1 MSIDQRFVSACCSQR
16 EAAPLTPRSL
26 AVFDAL
32 RFWFRSPRVSTR
44 SQLKKRRMFAGTQR
58 AAPPRMGR
66 CGRPPPLLLLGLLLR
81 LCSAVTDD
89 RLISDRYAVYW
100 NSSNPR

>member
-1 MSIDQRFVSACCSQR
+1 
-16 EAAPLTPRSL
+16 
-26 AVFDAL
+26 
-32 RFWFRSPRVSTR
+32 
-44 SQLKKRRMFAGTQR
+44 MFAGTQR
-58 AAPPRMGR
+58 AAPPRMERSGL
-66 CGRPPPLLLLGLLLR
+66 PPLLLLLGLLLR

>member
-1 MSIDQRFVSACCSQR
+1 
-16 EAAPLTPRSL
+16 
-26 AVFDAL
+26 
-32 RFWFRSPRVSTR
+32 
-44 SQLKKRRMFAGTQR
+44 MFAGTQR
-58 AAPPRMGR
+58 AAPPHMERS
-66 CGRPPPLLLLGLLLR
+66 GRPLLLLLLGLLLR